1 MKVLNICVNG
11 AYTDGFSYHEN
22 MLPKYHKLIGHDVSI
37 LASKYEFN
45 GFGQIT
51 KADTE
56 RFIDVNG
63 IEVIRLDIKGN
74 KSIRTKFKRFDN
86 FYQALERINPDII
99 FCHLFQFLDLALIV
113 KYVKRNKNVK
123 LFIDSHADSK
133 NSGRNLISRILLHG
147 LIWRRLAH
155 KALPFAEKF
164 IGVTPARVD
173 FLINTY
179 KLPRDKVELLP
190 LGADDEIVA
199 KATQPQIRDKKRK
212 DYGLFESDFIIIT
225 GGKID
230 HNKPQTIA
238 FMEAVNR
245 LEVPN
250 VRLLVFGLVS
260 DDLKSAFDEQL
271 SDKVKYIGW
280 KKSEEIYYE
289 FAAADLVVFPGL
301 HSVLWEQAVGMGKP
315 CIFKDIKGFH
325 HIDLGG
331 NCLFFENDSVEEYV
345 AKIMQAKANLDS
357 MRDVA
362 EESGMKYFSYKEIAK
377 KSIGM

>member
-1 MKVLNICVNG
+1 MKIINIVLTGV
-11 AYTDGFSYHEN
+11 YTEGFSYQEN
-22 MLPKYHKLIGHDVSI
+22 LLPKYQKQIGNEIKIIANESKYDLIGKVSTQ
-37 LASKYEFN
+37 KNTDNCKNEH
-45 GFGQIT
+45 
-51 KADTE
+51 
-56 RFIDVNG
+56 G
-63 IEVIRLDIKGN
+63 IQVVRLRQKKGSFYRIKRYLN
-74 KSIRTKFKRFDN
+74 IEKEIEN
-86 FYQALERINPDII
+86 FSPDII
-99 FCHLFQFLDLALIV
+99 FVHGIQFLDMLKIIRY
-113 KYVKRNKNVK
+113 KKNHPNVK
-123 LFIDSHADSK
+123 LYVDNHADLNNSAK
-133 NSGRNLISRILLHG
+133 NFLSRNILHG
-147 LIWRRLAH
+147 IIWKSLA
-155 KALPFAEKF
+155 KKSIPYVEKYY
-164 IGVTPARVD
+164 GVTPARVD
-173 FLINTY
+173 FLTDVY
-179 KLPRDKVELLP
+179 KLPKNKVELLP

-250 VRLLVFGLVS
+250 VRLLVFGSVS

-362 EESGMKYFSYKEIAK
+362 EESGMKHFSYKEIAK
-377 KSIGM
+377 KSIEM